1 MSLYKKEIAAVPPL
15 PFPNIQRGRSWDK
28 KPHQYACAVERM
40 DLKRSGEVLIVDVF
54 TWQHKEH
61 VLRFVSDGK
70 GFLTTEAPFDNMT
83 QRNVDKLINIYSC
96 DEDPGA
102 VKAVENFLHTH
113 MHLSN
118 VMSIVNWFIRD
129 LASERRVKAAY
140 ARDDLRKSHFRKY
153 PALPENLGDY
163 CDTNVFDNNY
173 LFISKIQKHGK
184 RDGHCS
190 CCGKKFRVDK
200 SAKHNAEGTCPKC
213 GANVIYKG
221 TWFKNA
227 ITDAAKICIADKS
240 ADNELLLRW
249 VNVTRAFAAPGY
261 KRTYHFDTY
270 AYNLYLKPGKVYFY
284 KWIPVP
290 YGYGDYYWYRGHLG
304 DQCYDSS
311 YIYTDNLDQV
321 FGSRYYNVNL
331 KAGLQGKKSY
341 LCFISLL
348 NNLKINP
355 AAEYLFKMGMPRL
368 ASTVDPA
375 AEGQKPGFLEL
386 MRIRKE
392 YAQVY
397 AEVDVSYAEHTIIRC
412 AKSWCSADL
421 IRRFRKLQIPTDK
434 YHLPGG
440 LMEHMSFEK
449 MVNYFSK
456 QAKIT
461 KRTAAFCME
470 QWNDYIFMCKVQNI
484 DLHSKSVRF
493 PKNIVE
499 SHDTLSKQIKA
510 IKVAEMDEAYLRSAT
525 VSYEMLGVKP
535 YSKGKYAIVPSYSA
549 TELVAEG
556 NALGHCVG
564 NGCYAER
571 VINGTCLI
579 LFVRRSDA
587 PDVPYATLEYSVSNR
602 MIRQLYARGNR
613 AVEPACRK
621 FVEAYLKKL
630 NVQSIMEEKTA

>member
-1 MSLYKKEIAAVPPL
+1 MSLYKKELAAVPPL
-15 PFPNIQRGRSWDK
+15 PFPNIQRGKSWDK

-40 DLKRSGEVLIVDVF
+40 ELKRSGEVLIVDVF

-61 VLRFVSDGK
+61 VLRFVSDGER
-70 GFLTTEAPFDNMT
+70 FLAAETPFESWT
-83 QRNVDKLINIYSC
+83 QRTVGKLSC
-96 DEDPGA
+96 DEEPGA
-102 VKAVENFLHTH
+102 VKAVENFLQTR

-118 VMSIVNWFIRD
+118 VMSIVDWFIRD
-129 LASERRVKAAY
+129 LAFKRRVNAAD
-140 ARDDLRKSHFRKY
+140 AREELREFHFRKY

-163 CDTNVFDNNY
+163 CETNVFDNNY

-213 GANVIYKG
+213 GADVIYKG

-227 ITDAAKICIADKS
+227 ITDAAKVCIADKS
-240 ADNELLLRW
+240 ANNELLLRW
-249 VNVTRAFAAPGY
+249 VNVARTFAAPDF
-261 KRTYHFDTY
+261 KRAYHFYTY

-284 KWIPVP
+284 KWISVP
-290 YGYGDYYWYRGHLG
+290 YGYGDYYWYRGRLG

-321 FGSRYYNVNL
+321 FGSKYYNVNL

-341 LCFISLL
+341 LCFMSLL

-368 ASTVDPA
+368 ASTVGPPA
-375 AEGQKPGFLEL
+375 KGQKPGFSEL
-386 MRIRKE
+386 MFIRKE

-397 AEVDVSYAEHTIIRC
+397 AEVDVSYDEHTIIRC
-412 AKSWCSADL
+412 AKSWVSADM
-421 IRRFRKLQIPTDK
+421 IRRFRKMQIPADK
-434 YHLPGG
+434 YHLPRG

-470 QWNDYIFMCKVQNI
+470 QWNDYIFMSKVQNI

-499 SHDTLSKQIKA
+499 SHDALSKQIKT
-510 IKVAEMDEAYLRSAT
+510 IKAAKMDEAYLRSAT
-525 VSYEMLGVKP
+525 ASYEMLGVKP
-535 YSKGKYAIVPSYSA
+535 YTKGKYSIVLSYSA

-564 NGCYAER
+564 NGRYAKR
-571 VINGTCLI
+571 VINGTHLI
-579 LFVRRSDA
+579 LFVRRSAA
-587 PDVPYATLEYSVSNR
+587 PDVPYATLEYSITNR
-602 MIRQLYARGNR
+602 IILQLYARGNR

-630 NVQSIMEEKTA
+630 NVQSITEEKTA